1 MNAANIQME
10 AYINTEIGG
19 VRAYHWNDLVVDIR
33 ADAVVG
39 ELVDLEDDNDGNW
52 VAGMSR

>member
-10 AYINTEIGG
+10 AYINTGIGR
-19 VRAYHWNDLVVDIR
+19 VRADHWKDLVVDMR

-39 ELVDLEDDNDGNW
+39 EPVDLEDDNDGNW
-52 VAGMSR
+52 VAGMSW